1 MGNSDFPC
9 QCNSAGGG
17 CTASEDDKCCCKC
30 ECNCEDDG
38 NGDNEKVTVCHNGNE
53 IEIALESLPAH
64 LNHGDTLGPC
74 PEEIVQGLMGD
85 IIN

>member
-1 MGNSDFPC
+1 
-9 QCNSAGGG
+9 
-17 CTASEDDKCCCKC
+17 
-30 ECNCEDDG
+30 
-38 NGDNEKVTVCHNGNE
+38 VTVCHNGNE